1 MHGQVS
7 RRKDKGIV
15 PILAVAVLMG
25 IAFLTTGI
33 FAVELN
39 RVVYNPAPEDLI
51 IQDPML
57 MKHYGYASFKVTI
70 RSNTDRELAL
80 SVSVIGEDGL
90 PAISVDNVRVPPRG
104 ETTVSSS
111 GLIGSKFFVGNG
123 YAIKVSGGSNIGTS
137 GIVECKGVEFS
148 RNKLIIFAIDGFS
161 ALVDNKGG
169 VTNSSA
175 IIAGAED
182 AAIRLGIPYEKVT
195 TISRWQSLMEN
206 PVDGIIVINPYG
218 GVTPVPPQWI
228 EIPQQFL
235 SNLSYIVGNHSW
247 TWVHVGGEPFS
258 ILSDGV
264 REKFL
269 NPKDIGIM
277 WFFNTDK
284 VTTSSS
290 KAPMELVDCVLTET
304 DGNSLNYFL
313 TVTNFKTLPDEM
325 RFGYTIVLP
334 PSDLPQ
340 TKFVFYQKR
349 DGDSQTAA
357 RSFCIGSGY
366 YVYWGGPS
374 NLLSEYET
382 GSLLLMLA
390 LYTNLR

>member
-39 RVVYNPAPEDLI
+39 RVVYNPVPEDLI
-51 IQDPML
+51 IQDAML

-90 PAISVDNVRVPPRG
+90 PAIRVDSVRVPPRG

-111 GLIGSKFFVGNG
+111 GLVGSKFFVGNG
-123 YAIKVSGGSNIGTS
+123 YAVKVSGGSDIGTS
-137 GIVECKGVEFS
+137 GVVECKGVEFS
-148 RNKLIIFAIDGFS
+148 RNKLIILAIDGFS
-161 ALVDNKGG
+161 AIVGYNG

-175 IIAGAED
+175 IVAGAED

-195 TISRWQSLMEN
+195 TMSRWQSILAN
-206 PVDGIIVINPYG
+206 PMDGIMVINPYG
-218 GVTPVPPQWI
+218 GGTPVPPQGVDS
-228 EIPQQFL
+228 PQQFL
-235 SNLSYIVGNHSW
+235 RNLSYIIGNHSW

-258 ILSDGV
+258 LLSDGSRKV
-264 REKFL
+264 SL
-269 NPKDIGIM
+269 NSDNGIE
-277 WFFNTDK
+277 WFFNTDH
-284 VTTSSS
+284 VTISSS
-290 KAPMELVDCVLTET
+290 NAPMELVDCVLTET

-313 TVTNFKTLPDEM
+313 TVTNFRTLPDEM
-325 RFGYTIVLP
+325 RFGYPIVLP

-357 RSFCIGSGY
+357 RSFIIGSGY
-366 YVYWGGPS
+366 YVHWGGPS
-374 NLLSEYET
+374 NLLSEFET
-382 GSLLLMLA
+382 GSLSLMLA